1 MAAYGQSKLA
11 TTSPEDARSASITSD
26 KSAEFANDPRK
37 LKDEDIEN
45 RGGVN
50 SDSEGEIGRQIEL
63 EAENTI
69 KYRTCSWQKVC
80 REYCPRGDQCAEIFI
95 CDRLPLCSFL
105 STSVWLS
112 CHSQARTPFWGLC
125 RV

>member
-1 MAAYGQSKLA
+1 MAAHDQSKLA
-11 TTSPEDARSASITSD
+11 TASPDDARSSSIASD
-26 KSAEFANDPRK
+26 KLAHDPSK
-37 LKDEDIEN
+37 LKGDTDVEN

-80 REYCPRGDQCAEIFI
+80 REYRPCGDQCAEIFI
-95 CDRLPLCSFL
+95 CDRLRLCSFL
-105 STSVWLS
+105 STSVWLL

>member
-1 MAAYGQSKLA
+1 MAAHDQYKLA
-11 TTSPEDARSASITSD
+11 TASPDDTRSSSIASD
-26 KSAEFANDPRK
+26 KFAHDPSK
-37 LKDEDIEN
+37 LKGDADVEN

-80 REYCPRGDQCAEIFI
+80 RGYRPGRDQCAEIVHL
-95 CDRLPLCSFL
+95 R
-105 STSVWLS
+105 
-112 CHSQARTPFWGLC
+112 
-125 RV
+125 